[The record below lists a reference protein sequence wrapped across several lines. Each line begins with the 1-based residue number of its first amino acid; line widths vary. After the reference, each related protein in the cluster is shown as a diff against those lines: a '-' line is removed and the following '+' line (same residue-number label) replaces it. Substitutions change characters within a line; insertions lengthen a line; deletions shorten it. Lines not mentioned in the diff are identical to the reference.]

1 MADPELVAGEI
12 HLGHAQTPHP
22 PDPKVAVALLI
33 GQEGRILLQQR
44 AMEPRKGLW
53 TFPSGFANRGEQM
66 ERVAEREATE
76 ELGVAVRLTRLLG
89 VYSEPGNPAV
99 LIVYTAAL
107 AEPGAPFTLQAEEV
121 TAVGYFAPDALPPLA
136 FAHDLQIVRDWMA
149 FMREGRE
156 VLPR

>member
-1 MADPELVAGEI
+1 MADPELVQGGL
-12 HLGHAQTPHP
+12 HLGHAQPPHP

-33 GQEGRILLQQR
+33 GQDGRVLLQQR

-53 TFPSGFANRGEQM
+53 TFPSGFMDRGEQA
-66 ERVAEREATE
+66 ERAGEREAME
-76 ELGVAVRLTRLLG
+76 ELGVPVRLTHLLG

-107 AEPGAPFTLQAEEV
+107 VEPDAPFTPQADEI
-121 TAVGYFAPDALPPLA
+121 ASVGYFAPDALPPLA
-136 FAHDLQIVRDWMA
+136 FAHDTQIIADWLA
-149 FMREGRE
+149 FVREGRE